1 MFGLEKNWREDEDRA
16 RIAEERL
23 AEEKTLNDN
32 LDVKRRR
39 SGSWEEVVPL
49 PPPPALLL
57 VIFNNPAAYTRSPRS
72 TYGH

>member
-1 MFGLEKNWREDEDRA
+1 MEKNWREDEDRA

-49 PPPPALLL
+49 PQPALLL